1 MKLTD
6 MIVSRK
12 TEEMMRRLYPMGEAD
27 RMIRKYKKEKIV
39 LLAAVA
45 TVAVLVFLPLFF
57 YDLAYSGEP
66 VKSLSRNAYG
76 DGKQAVTV
84 DAVTDSGIREKIS
97 VTVNER
103 RYTKTELEEFSKRL
117 DTELWRA
124 VLGSNTDSGCVK
136 EDLQFMSRIEGY
148 PFEITWRTDEPLLVS
163 SSGGINRSR
172 LNEEDPESEG
182 IPVMIRAT
190 LKYKDYTEDKYSYVV
205 VCREEM
211 GTVETVKEEIERSI
225 EEYDKKSETDAE
237 QRLPEAAGGRK
248 ITFYRSSVNRGLV
261 VLALG
266 LVSALLIMSAK
277 DRKIRDEAE
286 NRRKQME
293 ADYPNI
299 LNQYAL
305 YFTAGMNPR
314 AIWSAICSR
323 YEEDV
328 VISGKRGR
336 YAYEEM
342 ITAKRMMD
350 EGLSELAAYDLFA
363 ARCDNVRYR
372 AFISFVKQTAEKGG
386 GGLKSV
392 LYEEMEKAKTERNNL
407 IKVAASEAETKL
419 LLPMFMMLLV
429 VLAIVMVPAFI
440 GLNT

>member
-1 MKLTD
+1 MTVNAETD
-6 MIVSRK
+6 N
-12 TEEMMRRLYPMGEAD
+12 G
-27 RMIRKYKKEKIV
+27 
-39 LLAAVA
+39 
-45 TVAVLVFLPLFF
+45 F
-57 YDLAYSGEP
+57 
-66 VKSLSRNAYG
+66 
-76 DGKQAVTV
+76 
-84 DAVTDSGIREKIS
+84 REKIS

-103 RYTKTELEEFSKRL
+103 RYTENELEEFSKRL
-117 DTELWRA
+117 DTELWKG
-124 VLGSNTDSGCVK
+124 VLGNNTDPENVT
-136 EDLQFMSRIEGY
+136 EDMQFVSRIEGY
-148 PFEITWRTDEPLLVS
+148 PFEITWRSDEPLLVNS
-163 SSGGINRSR
+163 AGVINKTR
-172 LNEEDPESEG
+172 LKEKDTEDEG

-190 LKYKDYTEDKYSYVV
+190 LKYKDYTEDKYSYFVI
-205 VCREEM
+205 RKAK
-211 GTVETVKEEIERSI
+211 TSTFLTVKEEIEQSVK
-225 EEYDKKSETDAE
+225 EYDKKTETE
-237 QRLPEAAGGRK
+237 GNQKLPEAVGGSK
-248 ITFYRSSVNRGLV
+248 ITFYRSSVNRGIA
-261 VLALG
+261 VLFLG
-266 LVSALLIMSAK
+266 IVTSFLIMAAK

-305 YFTAGMNPR
+305 YYTAGMNPR

-323 YEEDV
+323 YEQDTV
-328 VISGKRGR
+328 LSHKRGR

-440 GLNT
+440 GLDT

>member
-1 MKLTD
+1 MKLSD
-6 MIVSRK
+6 VFVSKK
-12 TEEMMRRLYPMGEAD
+12 TEEMIRLLYPKGEAD
-27 RMIRKYKKEKIV
+27 RKIRKFKKEK
-39 LLAAVA
+39 AVMFTA
-45 TVAVLVFLPLFF
+45 VITVTFLIFLPLFL

-66 VKSLSRNAYG
+66 VESLIRNAYG
-76 DGKQAVTV
+76 EGAQAVTV
-84 DAVTDSGIREKIS
+84 NAETDNGFREKIS

-103 RYTKTELEEFSKRL
+103 RYTENELEEFSKRL
-117 DTELWRA
+117 DTELWKG
-124 VLGSNTDSGCVK
+124 VLGNNTDPENVT
-136 EDLQFMSRIEGY
+136 EDMQFVSRIEGY
-148 PFEITWRTDEPLLVS
+148 PFEITWRSDEPLLVNS
-163 SSGGINRSR
+163 AGVINKTR
-172 LNEEDPESEG
+172 LKEKDTEDEG

-190 LKYKDYTEDKYSYVV
+190 LKYKDYTEDKYSYFVI
-205 VCREEM
+205 RKAK
-211 GTVETVKEEIERSI
+211 TSTFLTVKEEIEQSLK
-225 EEYDKKSETDAE
+225 EYDKKTETE
-237 QRLPEAAGGRK
+237 GNQKLPEAVGGSK
-248 ITFYRSSVNRGLV
+248 ITFYRSSVNRGIA
-261 VLALG
+261 VLFLG
-266 LVSALLIMSAK
+266 IVTSFLIMSAK

-305 YFTAGMNPR
+305 YYTAGMNPR

-323 YEEDV
+323 YEQDTV
-328 VISGKRGR
+328 LSHKRGR

-363 ARCDNVRYR
+363 SRCDNVRYR

-429 VLAIVMVPAFI
+429 VLAIVMVPVFI
-440 GLNT
+440 GLDT